1 MKKIIFLVPAFNEE
15 KNLKKVILDFKKF
28 GKVLVI
34 NDASKDKTKTI
45 AKKYSDH
52 YLENKKNI
60 GYDKSLQKG
69 LIYLSKKNYNNVIT
83 VDADGQHRCDQVQK
97 YIKFFK
103 KYDIIIGSRNLLNRP
118 IEKKISL
125 LSKKTFNIFDPL
137 SGMKFY
143 NLKKIKKRLKNLD
156 KKFNYF
162 GMFFLEWIND
172 LKITNIKIIVHKSNK
187 ISSIGKIK
195 NIEKKFLKSFLKIKE
210 KNIHF
215 TKI

>member
-1 MKKIIFLVPAFNEE
+1 
-15 KNLKKVILDFKKF
+15 
-28 GKVLVI
+28 
-34 NDASKDKTKTI
+34 
-45 AKKYSDH
+45 
-52 YLENKKNI
+52 
-60 GYDKSLQKG
+60 
-69 LIYLSKKNYNNVIT
+69 
-83 VDADGQHRCDQVQK
+83 
-97 YIKFFK
+97 
-103 KYDIIIGSRNLLNRP
+103 
-118 IEKKISL
+118 
-125 LSKKTFNIFDPL
+125 
-137 SGMKFY
+137 MKFY